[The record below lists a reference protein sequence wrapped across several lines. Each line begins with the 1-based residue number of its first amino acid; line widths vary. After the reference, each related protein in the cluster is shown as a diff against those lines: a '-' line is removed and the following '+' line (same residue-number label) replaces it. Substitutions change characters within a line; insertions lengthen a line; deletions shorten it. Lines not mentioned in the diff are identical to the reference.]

1 MIQSMPVHT
10 SNPSGVPPNEFPSPV
25 EEETATEQSQAAAS
39 DATIRSGIVRSFLDY
54 LQSLIEITRW
64 QLLSA
69 VVLMTLASLSEG
81 MGIAMLFPVLDA
93 AGLNMTNEGHVGHYT
108 AEVRHLLMKLGLPH
122 SLWLAVLLMIFLLL
136 MALRSL
142 FGRAQS
148 VRTMA
153 TVLKFEMALSQRLYR
168 AIVDAEWLFLTRS
181 RSSSF
186 THALTAEMSRV
197 NGATYLFIGSLS
209 SSTLAAVYIALA
221 FKLSAGTTLLVLGAG
236 ALLLLISRRWM
247 LAAHESGAALSDNM
261 AAVYA
266 AATEH
271 LQNLKTIKT
280 CDAQGAQL
288 TIFKGLEGAA
298 LKESLRNT
306 RSQAAGAFWFEAGSL
321 TVLGAVIFVSLLV
334 LHVGAASL
342 LLLLAIFTRLM
353 PRLATANSQI
363 QAFLADL
370 PAFENIQRMERE
382 CLRHAEPRFA
392 ELGTGAGKQTGES
405 PAQASELRLDD
416 VCFSYGAHLPLVIDH
431 LSMTLAAGK
440 ITAVAGPSGAG
451 KSTIADL
458 VNGLLTPDSGRVVVN
473 GVDVEPQTARAW
485 RSQVGY
491 VGPDTLLF
499 HGSVRANLLWA
510 QRAATED
517 DLKDAL
523 ASAAAEFVHT
533 LPRGLDTV
541 IGDRGM
547 LLSNGQRQRIAL
559 ARALLRKP
567 LLLILDEATNS
578 LDLENEQR
586 ILDAIE
592 RLKGRATILILGHRV
607 SAARRADTVY
617 IIEHGRVA
625 DSGDWTS
632 LAHRSQASSLLWLEQ
647 TP

>member
-1 MIQSMPVHT
+1 MPVT
-10 SNPSGVPPNEFPSPV
+10 STKPSGLPPNEFPSAV
-25 EEETATEQSQAAAS
+25 EEENATEQSPAAAH
-39 DATIRSGIVRSFLDY
+39 AIVRSGILRSFLDY
-54 LQSLIEITRW
+54 LHSLIEITGW

-69 VVLMTLASLSEG
+69 VMLMTLASLSEG

-122 SLWLAVLLMIFLLL
+122 SLWLPVLLMIFLLL

-153 TVLKFEMALSQRLYR
+153 TALKFEMALSQRLYR
-168 AIVDAEWLFLTRS
+168 AIVDAEWLFLARS
-181 RSSSF
+181 RSSTF

-209 SSTLAAVYIALA
+209 SSILAVVYMALA

-247 LAAHESGAALSDNM
+247 LAVHQSGEAISDNM

-288 TIFKGLEGAA
+288 AIFKALEGAA

-306 RSQAAGAFWFEAGSL
+306 RSQAASAFWFEAGSL
-321 TVLGAVIFVSLLV
+321 TVLGGVIFVSLLV

-353 PRLATANSQI
+353 PRLAAANSQI
-363 QAFLADL
+363 QAFVADL
-370 PAFENIQRMERE
+370 PAFENIRRMEDE
-382 CLRHAEPRFA
+382 CLRHAEPRVA
-392 ELGTGAGKQTGES
+392 ELGGADAEKRAEGS
-405 PAQASELRLDD
+405 PAQASEVRLDD
-416 VCFSYGAHLPLVIDH
+416 ICFSYGAHLPLVIDH
-431 LSMTLAAGK
+431 LSMTLAAGE

-451 KSTIADL
+451 KSTIADII
-458 VNGLLTPDSGRVVVN
+458 NGLLTPDSGRVLVN
-473 GVDVEPQTARAW
+473 GVELEPRTTRAW
-485 RSQVGY
+485 RGRVGY

-499 HGSVRANLLWA
+499 HGSVRANLQWA
-510 QRAATED
+510 QPAATDD
-517 DLKDAL
+517 DLKEAL
-523 ASAAAEFVHT
+523 ALAAAEFVHT

-567 LLLILDEATNS
+567 SLLILDEATNS

-586 ILDAIE
+586 ILEAIE
-592 RLKGRATILILGHRV
+592 RLKGRTTIFILGHRG
-607 SAARRADTVY
+607 SSARRADTVY

-625 DSGDWTS
+625 DSGDWQS
-632 LAHRSQASSLLWLEQ
+632 LARRSQASSLLWLEQ